1 MGGSTMQENLK
12 VAAYARVST
21 DKDDQANSLEN
32 QRNYFTNYILNHADW
47 QLTEV
52 YYDEGISGTQTKK
65 RIGFNR
71 MVEDAKNGEIDL
83 IITKEVSRFARNTVD
98 TLSYTRALK
107 DHGVGVIFTL
117 DNIDTRETGGEF
129 RLTIMA
135 SIAQEESRKTSER
148 VKWGQKRQ
156 MEKGVVFG
164 RDMLGYT
171 VRNGILEINE
181 AEVPIVKAIFN
192 KYTNEGKGTSVI
204 ARELLEEGMR
214 PKKIALWSNV
224 IILRVLRNE
233 KYVGDLLQKK
243 TFTPNY
249 LTHSK
254 KYNRGEEDIV
264 YLKNHHT
271 PIIDRDLWDRTQEE
285 LKRRSP
291 SDEQKSRYSNRYWCS
306 GKLFCAECGSRYV
319 SRTKKLQSGA
329 KYKAWRCHAAANYGA
344 YKLDANG
351 NFVGCNNSSIND
363 RSLKTCMH
371 YCISIIQNE
380 RDSLKKEILE
390 EITQL
395 QENNFNATDSA
406 KLEKKLQKLELKKR
420 KAIDLMLDGLITED
434 DLKAQTEWYNS
445 EIQKLNTALLESAH
459 NSKKEISKKNT
470 MEKYI
475 LALDEIM
482 DADSS
487 NEAVYKEVLD
497 HIDLYKNHVLDIW
510 LKCIPFGIRLKIK
523 ASGKQEFFKT
533 EILETTFIE
542 KQDAQ

>member
-1 MGGSTMQENLK
+1 MGGSTMQKNLK
-12 VAAYARVST
+12 VAVYARVST

-32 QRNYFTNYILNHADW
+32 QRNYFANYILNHADW
-47 QLTEV
+47 QLTEI

-65 RIGFNR
+65 RVGFNR
-71 MVEDAKNGEIDL
+71 MIEDAKNGEIDL

-107 DHGVGVIFTL
+107 DQGVGVIFIL
-117 DNIDTRETGGEF
+117 DNIDTRETDGEF

-181 AEVPIVKAIFN
+181 AEAPIVKAIFN

-254 KYNRGEEDIV
+254 KYNRGEEDMV

-285 LKRRSP
+285 LKRHSP

-319 SRTKKLQSGA
+319 SRTKTLQSGA

-351 NFVGCNNSSIND
+351 NFVGCDNSSIND

-390 EITQL
+390 EIKQL
-395 QENNFNATDSA
+395 QENEFNATDST
-406 KLEKKLQKLELKKR
+406 KLEKKLQKLEFKKR

-445 EIQKLNTALLESAH
+445 EIQKLNTALLDSAH
-459 NSKKEISKKNT
+459 NSKKEISQKNT

-497 HIDLYKNHVLDIW
+497 HIDLYKDHVLNIW

-523 ASGKQEFFKT
+523 ASGKREFFKT

>member
-1 MGGSTMQENLK
+1 MQENLK